1 MLNEFSEGNSDT
13 KRGTATTEYYSL
25 WLWKWAGENDYG
37 VYVNDNPKINDNLGM
52 TQDIYVGSCREF
64 GYALK
69 KKPSFYFQIVHNVNN
84 IMTFQKPILK
94 VDSEGKRFLIHLFRR
109 RVLKIEFTED
119 DLIFKIVRIKKATKK
134 YRIAYREDPL
144 LKLKKENKFPTTNLE
159 DIPRLPVSRAFL
171 VGVLVSNV
179 GIQALWRNER
189 GETLGWTNEDNTEIP
204 TIRRNFPNKEQ
215 LVIPNSEAQG
225 RTIGFEKR
233 IRGLI
238 TNGFTL

>member
-1 MLNEFSEGNSDT
+1 MNLARVIRIQKGGLQQPSIIHYGFGNGRERMITEF
-13 KRGTATTEYYSL
+13 
-25 WLWKWAGENDYG
+25 
-37 VYVNDNPKINDNLGM
+37 YVNDNPKINDNLGM

-159 DIPRLPVSRAFL
+159 DIPRLPLSRAFL

-189 GETLGWTNEDNTEIP
+189 GKHSVGLMKI
-204 TIRRNFPNKEQ
+204 IRKYR
-215 LVIPNSEAQG
+215 
-225 RTIGFEKR
+225 R
-233 IRGLI
+233 
-238 TNGFTL
+238 